1 MNYTKLMSYN
11 PTSYGKI
18 TNTKGQ
24 EIEFFEHPLLG
35 DETFVICA
43 CHEIQSADY
52 SPFFEIDDMTEE
64 HKEYEPWFNE
74 QNKLKIGEL

>member
-18 TNTKGQ
+18 TNSKGQ

-35 DETFVICA
+35 DEAFVICA
-43 CHEIQSADY
+43 CHNIQSAAY
-52 SPFFEIDDMTEE
+52 SPFFEIDDMTAS
-64 HKEYEPWFNE
+64 HREYEPWFDE
-74 QNKLKIGEL
+74 HNKLKIG

>member
-43 CHEIQSADY
+43 CHELNLAS
-52 SPFFEIDDMTEE
+52 SCPFLEIDDMTQE
-64 HKEYEPWFNE
+64 HREYEPWFDE
-74 QNKLKIGEL
+74 QNKLRIGEL

>member
-18 TNTKGQ
+18 TNSKGQ

-35 DETFVICA
+35 DEAFVICA
-43 CHEIQSADY
+43 CHELNLASFY
-52 SPFFEIDDMTEE
+52 PFFEIDDMTQE
-64 HKEYEPWFNE
+64 HREYEPWFDK
-74 QNKLKIGEL
+74 QNKLRIGEL